1 MITQY
6 KLRKSSAAVFSQ
18 MERGMLLQHSSLMA
32 YGQHTRRHTFDA
44 ELRNEETGRE

>member
-18 MERGMLLQHSSLMA
+18 MERGMLLQHSNLMA
-32 YGQHTRRHTFDA
+32 YRQHTRQPTSDA
-44 ELRNEETGRE
+44 GAAHSGHQP